1 MSAAVSAQPKNAILC
16 CQPQVQSIP
25 KLIPVDHPLHKVV
38 KMVAPSTNGTNG
50 STNGVNGKHPKS
62 SPPVNHAN
70 HVNGVNGNNAN
81 HATRNGACSHSP
93 EDVKFERKIIQDEN
107 ALVKL
112 TDVSLPN
119 ISVQHIETKNKTDK
133 PRTTIIIYKSKN
145 GNRPPTA
152 KVIMERVFLS
162 HFYSNFLLH
171 FPNFNCFS
179 CACNF
184 LTCFIP

>member
-25 KLIPVDHPLHKVV
+25 KLNPVDHSLHKAV
-38 KMVAPSTNGTNG
+38 KMVAPSTNG
-50 STNGVNGKHPKS
+50 VNGKHVKS
-62 SPPVNHAN
+62 PPPVNHNN
-70 HVNGVNGNNAN
+70 HVNGVNGNVKNDAN
-81 HATRNGACSHSP
+81 HAARNGACSHSP

-119 ISVQHIETKNKTDK
+119 ISVQHIESKNKTDK
-133 PRTTIIIYKSKN
+133 PKTTIIIYKSKN

-152 KVIMERVFLS
+152 KVIMERVYSKSLQCFLV
-162 HFYSNFLLH
+162 FLGDMFIYSLDQSFDK
-171 FPNFNCFS
+171 
-179 CACNF
+179 
-184 LTCFIP
+184 